1 MGPPSIGDVDGDGV
15 GDLAIPDG
23 AAVQVHLGPLS
34 GPRDVT
40 LDADLSFAADPG
52 SFTRAVV
59 ADANGDGR
67 DELLVGASAAADVVP
82 SGDLLGNGAVD
93 AYDAAVP
100 GARDAHLYG
109 TCGAHVATDLVGASP
124 AILGTSVAVV
134 GDVTGDGLAD
144 VGVAGWG
151 ALGRGAVWIV
161 ADVLGASGD
170 ASLTDAAAAVV
181 LGADA
186 GDDLGA
192 VGRLGDLDGDG
203 VDELVVGSAVAGTA
217 YVLLGPVAGTLD
229 AADADLA
236 LVGGAF
242 DGELGT
248 VIEGGDLTGDGVPE
262 LILGGWGASYAPGSG
277 VAYVLDGVDLLGA
290 IP

>member
-1 MGPPSIGDVDGDGV
+1 
-15 GDLAIPDG
+15 
-23 AAVQVHLGPLS
+23 
-34 GPRDVT
+34 
-40 LDADLSFAADPG
+40 
-52 SFTRAVV
+52 
-59 ADANGDGR
+59 
-67 DELLVGASAAADVVP
+67 
-82 SGDLLGNGAVD
+82 
-93 AYDAAVP
+93 
-100 GARDAHLYG
+100 
-109 TCGAHVATDLVGASP
+109 
-124 AILGTSVAVV
+124 
-134 GDVTGDGLAD
+134 
-144 VGVAGWG
+144 
-151 ALGRGAVWIV
+151 VWIV